1 MMKRG
6 VRFVLT
12 VAVMMLVNSS
22 VQALENVKI
31 SYQRSSTLWQILKE
45 NGTLDEKL
53 APLGFKVRWHE
64 FNSSLLSSLNSGALD
79 LHADVA
85 DAFAVFTQA
94 ADAPLVYYATERNSP
109 KAEAVI
115 VPAGSPIQ
123 TIEDLR
129 GKKVAVSRGSGSHY
143 LLIAA
148 LRSAGMTLQ
157 DIQPVYLEASE
168 GAAAF
173 STGAVDAWST
183 WDPFLSVEEYKN
195 QARVIA
201 DGEGLLSYNRFYM
214 ATDRFA
220 REHPEVIQA
229 TFEALVEAGHW
240 VKANPEEAAARLSPL
255 WGNIEP
261 AAIAMALK
269 RRTLVPEPMEASLL
283 AEQQRI
289 IDAYFEEKLI
299 PRRVNSEDI
308 AILPVR

>member
-1 MMKRG
+1 MMKTTMKL
-6 VRFVLT
+6 FLT
-12 VAVMMLVNSS
+12 AALALLVNTS
-22 VQALENVKI
+22 VLALESVKI

-45 NGTLDEKL
+45 NGALDQKL
-53 APLGFKVRWHE
+53 APLGFKVSWHE

-94 ADAPLVYYATERNSP
+94 AGAPLVYYATEKHSP
-109 KAEAVI
+109 NAEAVI
-115 VPAGSPIQ
+115 VPAGSSIS
-123 TIEDLR
+123 TIADLR

-143 LLIAA
+143 LLVAA
-148 LRSAGMTLQ
+148 LKSAGMTLR
-157 DIQPVYLEASE
+157 DIQPIYLEASE

-173 STGAVDAWST
+173 SSGAVDAWST

-195 QARVIA
+195 QARVIV

-220 REHPEVIQA
+220 EAHPEVIQA
-229 TFEALVEAGHW
+229 AFEALEEAGRW
-240 VKANPEEAAARLSPL
+240 AKANPEEAAAKLSPL
-255 WGNIEP
+255 WGNIDP

-269 RRTLVPEPMEASLL
+269 RRTLVPEPMDRALL
-283 AEQQRI
+283 AEQQNI

-299 PRRVNSEDI
+299 PKRVDSEDI
-308 AILPVR
+308 AILPLH